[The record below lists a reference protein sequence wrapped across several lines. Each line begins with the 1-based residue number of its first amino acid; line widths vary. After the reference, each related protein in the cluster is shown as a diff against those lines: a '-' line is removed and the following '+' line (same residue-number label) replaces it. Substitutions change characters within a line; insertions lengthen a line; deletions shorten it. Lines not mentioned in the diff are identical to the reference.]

1 VHDFIIRY
9 GAYAALVDPGES
21 LDELLARMDEVDQE
35 EFLKE
40 RKRLNLTLLDEVK
53 IHRFR
58 YHRADY
64 LAELEA
70 RWEAAVT
77 QAKSQVV

>member
-1 VHDFIIRY
+1 
-9 GAYAALVDPGES
+9 
-21 LDELLARMDEVDQE
+21 MDEVDQE

-40 RKRLNLTLLDEVK
+40 RKRMKLTLLEEAQ

-58 YHRADY
+58 HHREEY

-70 RWEAAVT
+70 SWEAAVA
-77 QAKSQVV
+77 QLKSSQK